1 MAERKLSDDEVKA
14 LLEGLGDGLM
24 DVEAISQPAISYK
37 KYDLGAD
44 DVSVLGDLYTLR
56 VINERFGRQI
66 RNLLQSMLRFAPRI
80 GTLPPK
86 IIKFGEYL
94 AGLDTFVSLTTLR
107 IDALKG
113 SALVTLPPRLIS
125 ILVNRF
131 YGGSNEDVP
140 LTHSSEFTATE
151 ERIIQI
157 TLDGIISTLDD
168 SWRDVYPAVFEF
180 TNSETNSGFLSFVDE
195 GDQIVICDFV
205 IQLPFAKQC
214 VVDIVYPLNMLKQIG
229 PMLRS
234 KVQRTGANL
243 DENWRQRLRD
253 AVLEVPLEFAPR
265 VAEPVM
271 TIAQLLSVKPG
282 FTMPIE
288 TFVEIPVYI
297 NGNPVYMA
305 KMGEQNG
312 KMAVSIV

>member
-1 MAERKLSDDEVKA
+1 MAERKLSDEEVKA
-14 LLEGLGDGLM
+14 LLEGLGEGLIDVDGGT
-24 DVEAISQPAISYK
+24 QPKLNYK

-56 VINERFGRQI
+56 IINERFGRQI
-66 RNLLQSMLRFAPRI
+66 RNILSSMLRFSPRI

-86 IIKFGEYL
+86 ITRFDEYL
-94 AGLDTFVSLTTLR
+94 SGLDSFVSLTTLR

-113 SALVTLPPRLIS
+113 SSLVTLPPRLIS

-131 YGGSNEDVP
+131 YGGPNEEGRQ
-140 LTHSSEFTATE
+140 THTSEFTATE

-157 TLDGIISTLDD
+157 TLEGIIGTLNDA
-168 SWRDVYPAVFEF
+168 WKDVYPAVFEY
-180 TNSETNSGFLSFVDE
+180 TNSEINPAFLSFVDE
-195 GDQIVICDFV
+195 TEQIVLCAFV

-214 VVDIVYPLNMLKQIG
+214 VIDVVYPLHMLKQIG

-234 KVQRTGANL
+234 KVQRTGDNL
-243 DENWRQRLRD
+243 DESWRKRLRE
-253 AVLEVPLEFAPR
+253 AVLEVSLEFAPR
-265 VAEPVM
+265 IAEPTM
-271 TIAQLLSVKPG
+271 TIAELLAVKPG

-288 TFVEIPVYI
+288 TFTEIPIYI